1 LDLHIRASTVN
12 EVRTLFVYLRDVA
25 ERKRL
30 VEGMENDEEVAPK
43 REPAGDDCKVLRSSS
58 RHADQ
63 RAVDRLPSVPVIKFG
78 IRELGTNIRLYMAA
92 RKGDKGPPILPR
104 KGNSPCPRPSSQNWH
119 ALP

>member
-1 LDLHIRASTVN
+1 MDLHIRASTVN

-25 ERKRL
+25 EGSGWSKAWKTMRRL
-30 VEGMENDEEVAPK
+30 RSKGKP
-43 REPAGDDCKVLRSSS
+43 GYDDCKVLRSSA

-63 RAVDRLPSVPVIKFG
+63 RAVDRPPSVPVIKFG
-78 IRELGTNIRLYMAA
+78 VGELGTNIRLYMAA